1 MSEAVIVSLLIRG
14 RIGGVEGEHIDSE
27 LLPFVKH
34 FNADYN
40 FLRPVPA
47 SVFFY

>member
-1 MSEAVIVSLLIRG
+1 MA
-14 RIGGVEGEHIDSE
+14 GEHIDSE

-40 FLRPVPA
+40 FLRSVPA
-47 SVFFY
+47 SFFLLEYSENLLR